1 MVAAK
6 TLEELSFLDLI
17 TFFNA
22 FGESSVTSLCKTHN
36 SLSISWIRLNCD
48 KGHLTGMLVCFS
60 NTRFMD

>member
-6 TLEELSFLDLI
+6 TLEELSLLGLI

-22 FGESSVTSLCKTHN
+22 FGESSVTSLCKTCN
-36 SLSISWIRLNCD
+36 SLSASWARLNCD

-60 NTRFMD
+60 TTRFMD